1 MRVAS
6 SIFLQ
11 MLLGM
16 SMKCRKILLENY
28 ISKFILQGII
38 ASEMRKMLLLTYTAY
53 IGVHFVFIDEFV
65 VRV

>member
-1 MRVAS
+1 VRVAS

-11 MLLGM
+11 MLRGI

-28 ISKFILQGII
+28 ISKSILQGII
-38 ASEMRKMLLLTYTAY
+38 ASEMRKMLLPTYTAY